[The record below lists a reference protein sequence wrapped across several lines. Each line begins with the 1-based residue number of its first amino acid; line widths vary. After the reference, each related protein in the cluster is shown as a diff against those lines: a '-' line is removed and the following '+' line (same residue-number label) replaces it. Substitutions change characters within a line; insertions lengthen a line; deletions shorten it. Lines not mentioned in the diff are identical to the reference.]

1 MIFPRVTDLIFIY
14 VFFFKCRKLFMKLN
28 VFYDLETNLTFK
40 DFLHDFETDLNFN
53 DFSRVMETLEECAV

>member
-1 MIFPRVTDLIFIY
+1 
-14 VFFFKCRKLFMKLN
+14 MKLN

-40 DFLHDFETDLNFN
+40 DSLHDFETDLNFN